1 MLKKNIFIM
10 YAIAFL
16 QGLVFYGSIATLY
29 RQASGVSVFQIT
41 IIESISLVLCLIFEL
56 PWGVLADKIGYKKTM
71 MICCTLY
78 FVSKIIFWQ
87 ASSFMGFLAERILLS
102 VVLSGM
108 SGVDSSILYLS
119 CDSQDAQR
127 VFGVYNSLGTAGLL
141 LASLIFTIFIGA
153 DYRFSAFLTVLTYGT
168 AAILTLFITEVKKP
182 KASMEANA
190 QKQFF
195 DILRN
200 IFKNKYLL
208 IFLVGAALLNETHQ
222 TFTVFL
228 SQLQYV
234 KGGMTDKMIGAAY
247 ILITIAG
254 LISAKSSKIT
264 EAIGARRLVNLCYA
278 LAVLSCV
285 LLCVT
290 SSAVASVI
298 SILALRIDFSLFQPM
313 QSNIQNMQVVSSDR
327 ATELSVFSVIMNS
340 VGVSTNLIFG
350 AVADVNLSSAFLF
363 GAVFCLLGFILVS
376 CWAKGTKHRF
386 LA

>member
-1 MLKKNIFIM
+1 M

-29 RQASGVSVFQIT
+29 RQANGVSVFQIT

-119 CDSQDAQR
+119 CDSKDAQR

-141 LASLIFTIFIGA
+141 LASLVFTIFIGA
-153 DYRFSAFLTVLTYGT
+153 DYKLSAFLTVLTYGM
-168 AAILTLFITEVKKP
+168 AAILTLFIKEVKKP
-182 KASMEANA
+182 NARMDVNA

-208 IFLVGAALLNETHQ
+208 MFLVGAALLNETHQ

-247 ILITIAG
+247 ILITVAG

-298 SILALRIDFSLFQPM
+298 SILALRIAFSLFQPM

>member
-16 QGLVFYGSIATLY
+16 QGLVFYSSIATLY

-195 DILRN
+195 GILRN

-208 IFLVGAALLNETHQ
+208 MFLVGAALLNETHQ

-298 SILALRIDFSLFQPM
+298 SILALRIAFSLFQPM

>member
-29 RQASGVSVFQIT
+29 RQANGVSVFQIT

-119 CDSQDAQR
+119 CDSKDAQR

-141 LASLIFTIFIGA
+141 LASLVFTIFIGA
-153 DYRFSAFLTVLTYGT
+153 DYKLSAFLTVLTYGM
-168 AAILTLFITEVKKP
+168 AAILTLFIKEVKKP
-182 KASMEANA
+182 NARMDVNA

-208 IFLVGAALLNETHQ
+208 MFLVGAALLNETHQ

-247 ILITIAG
+247 ILITVAG

-298 SILALRIDFSLFQPM
+298 SILALRIAFSLFQPM

>member
-1 MLKKNIFIM
+1 
-10 YAIAFL
+10 
-16 QGLVFYGSIATLY
+16 
-29 RQASGVSVFQIT
+29 
-41 IIESISLVLCLIFEL
+41 
-56 PWGVLADKIGYKKTM
+56 
-71 MICCTLY
+71 
-78 FVSKIIFWQ
+78 
-87 ASSFMGFLAERILLS
+87 MGFLAERILLS

-195 DILRN
+195 GILRN

-208 IFLVGAALLNETHQ
+208 MFLVGAALLNETHQ

-298 SILALRIDFSLFQPM
+298 SILALRIAFSLFQPM